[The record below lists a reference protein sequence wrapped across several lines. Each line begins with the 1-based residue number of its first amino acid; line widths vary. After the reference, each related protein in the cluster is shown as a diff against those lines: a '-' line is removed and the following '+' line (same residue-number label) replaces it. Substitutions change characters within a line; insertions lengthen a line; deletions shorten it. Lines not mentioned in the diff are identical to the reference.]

1 MRILVLED
9 DHKVATFIQR
19 GLEEQGY
26 AVDVL
31 YDGLQA
37 GVQTQSIDYDAAVLD
52 LMPPAPSGLQVLR
65 DIRAKKRELPVV
77 VLSARDSL
85 EDRVAGLDAGA
96 DDYMAKPFAL
106 AELSARLRAL
116 LRRGRPHEN
125 VLRVAD
131 LELDIVRRIVSRG
144 GRRIDLRAK
153 EYALLEFLMRHS
165 GRPVARSQIIEH
177 VWNIHFNSSSNVVEV
192 HINGLRKKVDRGFGV
207 PLIRTVRGVGYML
220 SDEER

>member
-19 GLEEQGY
+19 GLEEEGY

-77 VLSARDSL
+77 VLSARDTL

-165 GRPVARSQIIEH
+165 GRPVGRLCDGPIALLIVLGEP
-177 VWNIHFNSSSNVVEV
+177 
-192 HINGLRKKVDRGFGV
+192 DRGQIVGKRVRVGLSERRHPLAELVSLRGDRLPPV
-207 PLIRTVRGVGYML
+207 PALA
-220 SDEER
+220 

>member
-19 GLEEQGY
+19 GLEEEGY

-31 YDGLQA
+31 HDGMQA

-125 VLRVAD
+125 VLRIAD

-192 HINGLRKKVDRGFGV
+192 HINGLRKKVDRGFGE

-220 SDEER
+220 SDEAR

>member
-19 GLEEQGY
+19 GLEEEGY

-31 YDGLQA
+31 HDGLQA

-153 EYALLEFLMRHS
+153 GYALLEFLMRHG
-165 GRPVARSQIIEH
+165 GRPDAGAH
-177 VWNIHFNSSSNVVEV
+177 A
-192 HINGLRKKVDRGFGV
+192 
-207 PLIRTVRGVGYML
+207 Y
-220 SDEER
+220 

>member
-19 GLEEQGY
+19 GLEEEGY

-220 SDEER
+220 SDEAR

>member
-1 MRILVLED
+1 MSCTTVCRLAC
-9 DHKVATFIQR
+9 KP
-19 GLEEQGY
+19 
-26 AVDVL
+26 
-31 YDGLQA
+31 
-37 GVQTQSIDYDAAVLD
+37 QSIDYDAAVLD
-52 LMPPAPSGLQVLR
+52 LMPPAPSGLQMLR

-153 EYALLEFLMRHS
+153 EYALLEFLMRHG

-177 VWNIHFNSSSNVVEV
+177 VWNFTSTAAATWSRCTSTRFARRSTAASACH
-192 HINGLRKKVDRGFGV
+192 
-207 PLIRTVRGVGYML
+207 
-220 SDEER
+220 

>member
-19 GLEEQGY
+19 GLEEEGY

-77 VLSARDSL
+77 VLSARDTL

-220 SDEER
+220 SDEAR

>member
-19 GLEEQGY
+19 GLEEEGY

-31 YDGLQA
+31 HDGLQA
-37 GVQTQSIDYDAAVLD
+37 GVQTQSIGYDAAVLD

-106 AELSARLRAL
+106 ADLSARLRAL
-116 LRRGRPHEN
+116 LRRGRPHEK

-144 GRRIDLRAK
+144 GQRIDLRAK
-153 EYALLEFLMRHS
+153 EHALLEFLMQHS

-192 HINGLRKKVDRGFGV
+192 HINALRRKVDRGFCV

-220 SDEER
+220 SDGAR

>member
-19 GLEEQGY
+19 GLEEEGY

-31 YDGLQA
+31 HDGLQA

-153 EYALLEFLMRHS
+153 EYALLEFLMRHG

-192 HINGLRKKVDRGFGV
+192 HINALRKKVDRGFGV

-220 SDEER
+220 SEGVR

>member
-220 SDEER
+220 SDEAR

>member
-19 GLEEQGY
+19 GLEEEGY

-31 YDGLQA
+31 HDGLQA

-52 LMPPAPSGLQVLR
+52 LMPPAPSALQVLR

-125 VLRVAD
+125 VLRIAD
-131 LELDIVRRIVSRG
+131 LEMDIVRRIVSRG

-153 EYALLEFLMRHS
+153 EYALLEFLMRHG

-192 HINGLRKKVDRGFGV
+192 HINALRKKVDRGFGV

-220 SDEER
+220 SEGVR

>member
-144 GRRIDLRAK
+144 GRRIDLRPK

-192 HINGLRKKVDRGFGV
+192 HINALRKKVDRGFGE

-220 SDEER
+220 SDEAR

>member
-19 GLEEQGY
+19 GLEEEGY

-31 YDGLQA
+31 HDGLQA

-65 DIRAKKRELPVV
+65 DMRAKKRELPVV

-125 VLRVAD
+125 VLRIAD

-192 HINGLRKKVDRGFGV
+192 HINALRKKVDRGFGA

-220 SDEER
+220 SDQPR